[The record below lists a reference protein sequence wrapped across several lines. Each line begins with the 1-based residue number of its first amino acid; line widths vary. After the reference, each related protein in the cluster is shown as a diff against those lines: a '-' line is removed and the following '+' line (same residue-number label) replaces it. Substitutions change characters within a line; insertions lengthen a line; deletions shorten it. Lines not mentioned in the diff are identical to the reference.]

1 MTGTVSYTKETMCCA
16 ISTLSLGY
24 SPQKKFHWCNAILL
38 LTGITSQ
45 AARFTEM
52 KRHVESGLNVEIIG
66 RGGFFPDSKVLG
78 VFSRWNKISKA
89 IRSGE
94 CPFIFTAYIRNGR
107 STKPS
112 TRTVSEEFMGWMTL
126 SLINDKDRTKRE
138 KIKRI
143 KNEWDEKRKRK
154 RIKRKREEKRKRKHV
169 IRLVKKDSNMY
180 FQKKKT
186 NNKRFWESIK
196 ASHGFWYGSVD
207 ISQNKV
213 SSAKC
218 VLRPTQIVRDDRFL
232 LSAVPPLYRLKVV
245 LQFQTT
251 RSFNLPV
258 VKNIW
263 NGGLLA
269 FSKGMHY
276 RFTWF
281 SS

>member
-1 MTGTVSYTKETMCCA
+1 
-16 ISTLSLGY
+16 
-24 SPQKKFHWCNAILL
+24 
-38 LTGITSQ
+38 
-45 AARFTEM
+45 M
-52 KRHVESGLNVEIIG
+52 KRHVENGLDVEIIG

-94 CPFIFTAYIRNGR
+94 CPFIFTSYIRNGR

-143 KNEWDEKRKRK
+143 KNEQDEKRERK
-154 RIKRKREEKRKRKHV
+154 RIKRKREEKRKRKHI
-169 IRLVKKDSNMY
+169 IRLLKSDFNMN

-186 NNKRFWESIK
+186 NNKRLWESIK

-207 ISQNKV
+207 TSQNKV

-218 VLRPTQIVRDDRFL
+218 LLKPTQIVRDEIFL
-232 LSAVPPLYRLKVV
+232 VSAVPPLNRLKVV
-245 LQFQTT
+245 LQIQTT
-251 RSFNLPV
+251 CAFNLPV
-258 VKNIW
+258 MRNIW
-263 NGGLLA
+263 SGDLLA
-269 FSKGMHY
+269 FSRGMHY